1 MPKLTDEMSW
11 VPCTEP
17 PSASLYMRGFDWATD
32 ALRPGQPRFATMH
45 KCCPHGRAPGGAR
58 SAGLTNQRVKAQY
71 IRVCILLQNMT
82 YSNDLGGCAFL
93 SFLRL
98 HMLVAYL

>member
-1 MPKLTDEMSW
+1 LGH
-11 VPCTEP
+11 
-17 PSASLYMRGFDWATD
+17 R
-32 ALRPGQPRFATMH
+32 RFAAGAATLCDHAQVLPARQGPGWGAVCRADQPARKSAVHKGMH
-45 KCCPHGRAPGGAR
+45 F
-58 SAGLTNQRVKAQY
+58 
-71 IRVCILLQNMT
+71 LLQNMT